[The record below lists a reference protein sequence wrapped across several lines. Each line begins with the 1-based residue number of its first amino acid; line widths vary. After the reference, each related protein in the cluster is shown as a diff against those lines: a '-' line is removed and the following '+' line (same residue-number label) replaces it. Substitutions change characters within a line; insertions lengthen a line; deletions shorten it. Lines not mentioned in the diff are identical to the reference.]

1 MDKYRILF
9 VIVSGPEEFEKARQ
23 ALRIARNIAREKF
36 AEDVRI
42 LFVGPG
48 VRLLAPS
55 NSHYKLVNDYLTEL
69 NDLHVYVAVCTGNLK
84 AYNLEEKINK
94 HLVVTDDATAVVS
107 EAASKGYTI
116 LTF

>member
-1 MDKYRILF
+1 MGGYKILF
-9 VIVSGPEEFEKARQ
+9 VVVSGPEEFEKARQ
-23 ALRIARNIAREKF
+23 ALRIARNIARKKF

-55 NSHYKLVNDYLTEL
+55 NSYYKLVDDYLAEL
-69 NDLHVYVAVCTGNLK
+69 NDLHVYVAVCAGNLK

-94 HLVVTDDATAVVS
+94 RLVIEDDATAVIS